1 MRRWHCFRC
10 YYAEPSARALGSS
23 RLCVLHSL
31 VLLPLLLHSSPARA
45 VHSPSPPNTGTL
57 DFDDFLAQSKA
68 MGRASQMAGAANAM
82 GMTNS
87 IGEMEAAKDKMAQR
101 SKLVEAMTTIERK
114 TPALFVGTDADAQE
128 RKQRVADS
136 CGVDAEE
143 VQKFIN
149 EFVLM
154 RSAAM
159 KFSSGMDQEQ
169 IKFEMAKEQRDM
181 GDPISRRARR
191 MLDRKDKSQGKKKK
205 SGRKGSVG
213 RGFS

>member
-1 MRRWHCFRC
+1 
-10 YYAEPSARALGSS
+10 
-23 RLCVLHSL
+23 
-31 VLLPLLLHSSPARA
+31 
-45 VHSPSPPNTGTL
+45 
-57 DFDDFLAQSKA
+57 